1 MTILVATSISPVFP
15 LPTLPVGVLGMGFI
29 EMSDFH
35 QNSFFN
41 GGGLAPPN
49 ASGEEVYGLF
59 LGESGPELIIGGTDS
74 SKFSGN
80 LTMVDVNEVVSILR
94 RVPCL
99 CLTRTRYRV
108 SGRSIWILSQPTIL
122 TFHLAVSSLTK

>member
-15 LPTLPVGVLGMGFI
+15 LPTLPVGVLGLGFI

-41 GGGLAPPN
+41 GGGPAPPN
-49 ASGEEVYGLF
+49 GEEVFGLF
-59 LGESGPELIIGGTDS
+59 LGESGPELIIGGTDN

-80 LTMVDVNEVVSILR
+80 LTIVDVNEVVSILR

-122 TFHLAVSSLTK
+122 TFPLAVSSLTK